1 MKDYHIVIADDHTM
15 FREGIKKIINETPY
29 MKVIGEA
36 CDGLELLDLL
46 KKKSPHMVIL
56 DIAMPKL
63 RGIEAA
69 HEIVKLYPQI
79 KILFLSMHK
88 KKEYLHLALA
98 SGSHGFL
105 LKDDTGSDLVHAL
118 NKISRGGTYISPS
131 ILKELPVD
139 LIEIIRG
146 NGIINK
152 KSLTAREKE
161 VLKLI
166 AEGKKNKEIAELLF
180 ISIHTVHNHRKNIKR
195 KLNMD
200 KNAEL
205 IAYAIQQGLI

>member
-15 FREGIKKIINETPY
+15 FREGIKKIINETPD
-29 MKVIGEA
+29 MEVIGEA

-46 KKKSPHMVIL
+46 KKKRPHMVIL

-69 HEIVKLYPQI
+69 QEIVKLYPQI

-98 SGSHGFL
+98 SGGKGFL

-118 NKISRGGTYISPS
+118 NKISKGRTYISPN

-146 NGIINK
+146 NGIISRG
-152 KSLTAREKE
+152 SLTAREKE

-195 KLNMD
+195 KLNID